1 MGKIAV
7 LAEKPSV
14 ARDIARVLG
23 CRVRGDGFIEGDSY
37 VVTWAV
43 GHLASLFE
51 PEDYSPDLKRW
62 RMDSLPIIPDEMR
75 IKPVESTGGQLE
87 KIAALI
93 NSDRVDSLVCATD
106 SGREGELIFR
116 YVYKLAGCSKPFK
129 RLWISSMTDE
139 AIRAGFAD
147 LRDGSEY
154 DLLYQSARCRSEA
167 DWLVGINASRAFS
180 VMYDANL
187 SIGRV
192 QTPTLA
198 MIVARQREIDSFSSK
213 SYFEVASVYD
223 SFTGCWF
230 REKGGARESRIE
242 SEREA
247 SAIAMKVAGKE
258 GTVSSLESEE
268 KQAPPPL
275 LYDLTELQRD
285 ANKRYGYSAEK
296 TLNVVQD
303 LYEKRKSVTYPRTD
317 SRYLSSDMEPLL
329 PVIMGRLRFPPYGDF
344 ASAALSSGMKA
355 GKRII
360 DDSKIT
366 DHHAII
372 PTNSNIDIGAYSQEE
387 RAVFDLIA
395 RRFIAV
401 FFPYN
406 VFTVT
411 RCVVSCEGET
421 FLSKGKM
428 VLQPGWT
435 ALYEGL
441 SKAVSKGKSG
451 DDAEQAL
458 PPLSE
463 GMRIAVRDARV
474 VPKKTKPPAQYTEA
488 ALLSAMEHA
497 GRFVEDESLREQLKD
512 GGLGTPATRAGI
524 IERLI
529 SVGYMRRSG
538 KSLVPTEKGMKLID
552 VVPREMRSP
561 ETTGKWE
568 KGLAS
573 IYRGSM
579 APERFME
586 SIKRYVVWLVSEASR
601 AASGVDFGERGVPSG
616 ALGRCPACGKGGIFE
631 GASSFYCSR
640 WRQGCRFSFRKSAF
654 EKRGGFAIDS
664 AMARELLSSGACR
677 AGGGTVT
684 YKSSEGLRF
693 IPGDSSL
700 PLQQG

>member
-230 REKGGARESRIE
+230 REKGGGQGVE
-242 SEREA
+242 
-247 SAIAMKVAGKE
+247 
-258 GTVSSLESEE
+258 
-268 KQAPPPL
+268 
-275 LYDLTELQRD
+275 
-285 ANKRYGYSAEK
+285 N
-296 TLNVVQD
+296 
-303 LYEKRKSVTYPRTD
+303 
-317 SRYLSSDMEPLL
+317 
-329 PVIMGRLRFPPYGDF
+329 
-344 ASAALSSGMKA
+344 
-355 GKRII
+355 
-360 DDSKIT
+360 
-366 DHHAII
+366 
-372 PTNSNIDIGAYSQEE
+372 
-387 RAVFDLIA
+387 
-395 RRFIAV
+395 
-401 FFPYN
+401 
-406 VFTVT
+406 
-411 RCVVSCEGET
+411 
-421 FLSKGKM
+421 
-428 VLQPGWT
+428 
-435 ALYEGL
+435 
-441 SKAVSKGKSG
+441 
-451 DDAEQAL
+451 
-458 PPLSE
+458 
-463 GMRIAVRDARV
+463 RV
-474 VPKKTKPPAQYTEA
+474 
-488 ALLSAMEHA
+488 
-497 GRFVEDESLREQLKD
+497 
-512 GGLGTPATRAGI
+512 
-524 IERLI
+524 
-529 SVGYMRRSG
+529 
-538 KSLVPTEKGMKLID
+538 
-552 VVPREMRSP
+552 
-561 ETTGKWE
+561 
-568 KGLAS
+568 
-573 IYRGSM
+573 
-579 APERFME
+579 
-586 SIKRYVVWLVSEASR
+586 
-601 AASGVDFGERGVPSG
+601 
-616 ALGRCPACGKGGIFE
+616 
-631 GASSFYCSR
+631 
-640 WRQGCRFSFRKSAF
+640 
-654 EKRGGFAIDS
+654 
-664 AMARELLSSGACR
+664 R
-677 AGGGTVT
+677 AGGLRHCPEGRRQGGDGLVPRVRGEAGPA
-684 YKSSEGLRF
+684 SAPVRSDGASEGRQQEVRLLRGEDAQRG
-693 IPGDSSL
+693 PGSVREEEVGHVPQDGQPVPQL
-700 PLQQG
+700 GHGAAAPRDNGEA